1 MKYVFSAV
9 IFTFLCAQVS
19 GVEDEEGIVEE
30 DISNYTKSGDIY
42 FKTIWKPR
50 DCIGPVV
57 EEDSVTMNL
66 EYRGETEGVKDIE
79 KAITVRMGRGQTI
92 TLNGN
97 GMLGMCLGERRSLI
111 IPKHKIRSEF
121 KVLLPD
127 ISEISTYLE
136 AELVN
141 LNGLRWEKFSSG
153 LVLGVLEE
161 ADDESCERVVI
172 DGDILAVEYEG
183 SLENGTVFDSSAA
196 RNAPFGPFT
205 QGQHQIIAGYEEALA
220 GRCLGDRFKM
230 IVPPHLAYGESGIDG
245 TIPPSATLYFDVRLV
260 KLNDKTW
267 DSEMR
272 GKNIYRWETEHAVD
286 DCKMIARVDDELYIH
301 YLALREDGSKFGS
314 VVDGLEPYG
323 PFGLYGQGLSN
334 VPGLNSP
341 VDGMCLGES
350 RKVFLTPRLGWEG
363 QFETMEVTVVLV
375 RINNTSELNPS
386 LPVGPPK
393 QEL

>member
-1 MKYVFSAV
+1 MKYVFLTL
-9 IFTFLCAQVS
+9 IFTILCAKVS

-141 LNGLRWEKFSSG
+141 LNGLRWEKFQSG

-172 DGDILAVEYEG
+172 DGDVLAVEYEG

-205 QGQHQIIAGYEEALA
+205 QGHHQIIAGYEEALA

-245 TIPPSATLYFDVRLV
+245 TIPLSVTFYFNSCFQKLMKLSLPLPHFTLTAVFLGIEITILHYVTLYFNSCFLEIKGTIPPSATLYFNSCFQ
-260 KLNDKTW
+260 KLK
-267 DSEMR
+267 E
-272 GKNIYRWETEHAVD
+272 
-286 DCKMIARVDDELYIH
+286 
-301 YLALREDGSKFGS
+301 
-314 VVDGLEPYG
+314 
-323 PFGLYGQGLSN
+323 
-334 VPGLNSP
+334 
-341 VDGMCLGES
+341 
-350 RKVFLTPRLGWEG
+350 
-363 QFETMEVTVVLV
+363 
-375 RINNTSELNPS
+375 PS
-386 LPVGPPK
+386 LPPP
-393 QEL
+393 LFTLTAVFRN